1 VSNLA
6 KRFAP
11 VLLAP
16 LTAALLST
24 ACTPQLATVARSQES
39 MGTVIHITAA
49 ARGQR
54 QVEEAVEAAFAE
66 FRRLDGLLSHYS
78 DSSEVGRLNR
88 KGRLE
93 SPSPELQAN
102 IRKSV
107 EYGRL
112 SGGAFD
118 ITVQPILDLYDHTFR
133 ELKRAPTAEEVQRTL
148 RLVDYRRIELGEGFL
163 RLGPGQKI
171 TLGGI
176 AKGYAV
182 DRALAILRS
191 RGVPN
196 ALVDGGGD
204 IRAMGRAEGRRDWL
218 VALRNPRDPNDFI
231 TRIRASDLAVL
242 TSGDYERYYDPEKK
256 FHHIINPLTG
266 YSATE
271 LISVTIVGPA
281 AFDADALATAV
292 FVLGLEKGMK
302 MITSLEGYEGLLITR
317 ERRIHRTP
325 GFARYELP

>member
-1 VSNLA
+1 MRNSTR
-6 KRFAP
+6 RFSPA
-11 VLLAP
+11 LLAV
-16 LTAALLST
+16 LAAGLLAA
-24 ACTPQLATVARSQES
+24 ACSPSLATVARSLES
-39 MGTVIHITAA
+39 MGTVINITVA
-49 ARGQR
+49 ARNER
-54 QVEEAVEAAFAE
+54 QAEEAVEAAFAE

-88 KGRLE
+88 EGRLAG
-93 SPSPELQAN
+93 PSPELEAN
-102 IRKSV
+102 IRKSL

-112 SGGAFD
+112 SAGAFD

-133 ELKRAPTAEEVQRTL
+133 ELKRAPTSEEVLQTL
-148 RLVDYRRIELGEGFL
+148 RRVDYRRIELGEGFI

-182 DRALAILRS
+182 DRALEVLRA
-191 RGVPN
+191 RGVRH
-196 ALVDGGGD
+196 ALVDAGGD
-204 IRAMGRAEGRRDWL
+204 IRAVGRAEGRRDWL
-218 VALRNPRDPNDFI
+218 VALRNPRDPGDFI

-256 FHHIINPLTG
+256 FHHIVNPLTG

-281 AFDADALATAV
+281 AFDADALATSV

-302 MITSLEGYEGLLITR
+302 MIESLKGYEGLLITR
-317 ERRIHRTP
+317 DRQIHRTA
-325 GFARYELP
+325 GFSRYELP